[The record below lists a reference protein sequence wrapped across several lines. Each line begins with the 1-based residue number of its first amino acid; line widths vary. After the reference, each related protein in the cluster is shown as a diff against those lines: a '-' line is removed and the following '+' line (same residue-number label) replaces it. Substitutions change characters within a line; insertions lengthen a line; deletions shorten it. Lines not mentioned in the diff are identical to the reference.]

1 MNAFPPI
8 EEQLQ
13 QIRRGVTEIVSEEAL
28 VEKLSKA
35 EKTGQPLRVKL
46 GCDPS
51 RPDLHVGHA
60 VVLRKLRQFQDLGH
74 QAILIVGDFTATIG
88 DPSGRSKTRPP
99 LTFEETRA
107 HGQTYFEQA
116 AKILDPTRTRIHYN
130 SEWLGTM
137 TFREVIQL
145 AGTYTVARM
154 LERDDFET
162 RYRTS
167 QPIGLHE
174 LLYPLAQA
182 QDSVALA
189 ADIELGGTDQKF
201 NLLVGRDVQQAR
213 GQEPQ
218 ICIMLP
224 LLVGTDG
231 VEKMSKSLHNSIGIT
246 EAPAEMYGKVLSL
259 PDTAIYPYFELA
271 TDIPTDELSRYE
283 TLAHTEPRNAKHALA
298 WHIVQIY
305 HGAEAASAARRH
317 FERTIINKEAPDD
330 LVEIRAVPS
339 VGTQVALPDLIRQ
352 GGLVGSHSEARRLI
366 MQRAVSIDGQKM
378 TDPHC
383 FVDLAA
389 RAPFV
394 LKVGKHRF
402 VRIVWDSKE

>member
-1 MNAFPPI
+1 MNAFPPL
-8 EEQLQ
+8 EEQLR
-13 QIRRGVTEIVSEEAL
+13 QIRRGVAEIVSEEAL

-35 EKTGQPLRVKL
+35 EETGQPLRVKL

-51 RPDLHVGHA
+51 RPDLHLGHA

-107 HGQTYFEQA
+107 HGQTYCEQA
-116 AKILDPTRTRIHYN
+116 AKILDPTRTQIHYN

-162 RYRTS
+162 RYRAR

-218 ICIMLP
+218 ICITLP
-224 LLVGTDG
+224 LLVGIDG
-231 VEKMSKSLHNSIGIT
+231 VEKMSKSLNNYIGIT

-259 PDTAIYPYFELA
+259 PDTVISLYFELA
-271 TDIPTDELSRYE
+271 TDVPTDELLRYA
-283 TLAHTEPRNAKHALA
+283 TFAHTEPRNAKHALA
-298 WHIVQIY
+298 WHIVRMY
-305 HGAEAASAARRH
+305 HGEEGRRRCPSA
-317 FERTIINKEAPDD
+317 F
-330 LVEIRAVPS
+330 RAHYH
-339 VGTQVALPDLIRQ
+339 Q
-352 GGLVGSHSEARRLI
+352 
-366 MQRAVSIDGQKM
+366 QRGA
-378 TDPHC
+378 
-383 FVDLAA
+383 
-389 RAPFV
+389 
-394 LKVGKHRF
+394 
-402 VRIVWDSKE
+402 